1 MFRPASLALSI
12 LLVSG
17 IAQAGNELY
26 LEVPVVDV
34 RPEYRDQRTPVER
47 EVCWEEDHYERIE
60 RRGRSRTGTVVGAI
74 IGGVIGNQFGSGN
87 GRRAATV
94 AGAAL
99 GGSIGRDVDRQN
111 RAPDGYRLVTREQC
125 RVQRVYEETSIPSG
139 YRVTYEYGGRLYHTK
154 TQRHPGQTLRIQV
167 AVRPVEF

>member
-1 MFRPASLALSI
+1 MSRKAPLIFTALM
-12 LLVSG
+12 VSG
-17 IAQAGNELY
+17 FVQAGDHY

-34 RPEYRDQRTPVER
+34 RPEYRTERTPVEH
-47 EVCWEEDHYERIE
+47 EVCWEEDHYERID
-60 RRGRSRTGTVVGAI
+60 RGHRSRTGTIFGAI
-74 IGGVIGNQFGSGN
+74 IGGVIGNQFGSGS

-125 RVQRVYEETSIPSG
+125 RIERDYREITVPSG
-139 YRVTYEYGGRLYHTK
+139 YRVTYEYDSRLYHTR
-154 TQRHPGQTLRIQV
+154 TTSHPGETLRVAV
-167 AVRPVEF
+167 AVRPVE

>member
-1 MFRPASLALSI
+1 MFRRTSALIASLM
-12 LLVSG
+12 VSG
-17 IAQAGNELY
+17 FASAGSGHY

-34 RPEYRDQRTPVER
+34 RPEYRIEHTPIER
-47 EVCWEEDHYERIE
+47 EVCWEEDHYQRID
-60 RRGRSRTGTVVGAI
+60 RDRRSRTGTIVGAI

-125 RVQRVYEETSIPSG
+125 RIERDYQEASVPAG
-139 YRVTYEYGGRLYHTK
+139 YRVTYQYDGRLYHTR
-154 TQRHPGQTLRIQV
+154 TLRHPGDTIRIEV
-167 AVRPVEF
+167 SVRPVD